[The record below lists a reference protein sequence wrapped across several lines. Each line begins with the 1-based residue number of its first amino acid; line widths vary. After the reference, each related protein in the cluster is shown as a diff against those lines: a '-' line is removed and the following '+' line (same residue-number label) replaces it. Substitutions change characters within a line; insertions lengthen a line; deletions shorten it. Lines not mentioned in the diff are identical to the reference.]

1 MPIYEYKA
9 LNQAG
14 KNVKGAIDA
23 ESQRIARQKLKQK
36 GIFATEVVEGS
47 SAKVSDSR
55 DVLKFLKADKI
66 SAQDLAVMTRQ
77 LATLIGA
84 GLPLVAALNALSD
97 QTESA
102 TLKRI
107 VVSVKEQIEEGSTF
121 AKAIGKYPK
130 AFPRLYINMIHAG
143 ESSGTLQT
151 VLMNLA
157 EHLESQVALRSKI
170 RSALIYPVV
179 MLTFCCLVV
188 VGLFIFVI
196 PNIVEIFTKQGAT
209 LPLPTQIMIAI
220 SDFLISYWWSIP
232 IFFTLLFLLAKW
244 YYNQEDGR
252 AKVDT
257 LMLKMPI
264 LGPINLKIQT
274 ARISLTLGALLN
286 SGVQLLT
293 ALDITRKMIVNV
305 HVDQALETAREGVKE
320 GKSLAQELKKA
331 NIFPSMLFHMIAVG
345 EKSGSLEA
353 MLNKAG
359 SAYESEVNNT
369 LEGLTSLLEPI
380 LMIFVG
386 GVVLSI
392 VISVMLPMADLI
404 EVIQK

>member
-9 LNQAG
+9 LNKSG
-14 KNVKGAIDA
+14 KNIKGVIDA
-23 ESQRIARQKLKQK
+23 ESQRSARIKLKQK
-36 GIFATEVVEGS
+36 GVFATEVEES
-47 SAKVSDSR
+47 HKKQSSDSR
-55 DVLKFLKADKI
+55 DVLQFLKADRI

-97 QTESA
+97 QTESS

-107 VVSVKEQIEEGSTF
+107 VVSVKEQIEEGTTF

-130 AFPRLYINMIHAG
+130 AFPRLYTNMVHAG
-143 ESSGTLQT
+143 ESSGTLHT
-151 VLMNLA
+151 VLLNLA
-157 EHLESQVALRSKI
+157 DHLESQVALKSKI

-179 MLTFCCLVV
+179 MLTFCFLVV
-188 VGLFIFVI
+188 IGLFVFVI

-209 LPLPTQIMIAI
+209 LPLPTKIMIAI
-220 SDFLISYWWSIP
+220 SDFLIAYWWTIP
-232 IFFTLLFLLAKW
+232 IATISIVLLFRW
-244 YYNQEDGR
+244 YYRQENGR
-252 AKVDT
+252 DKIDN
-257 LMLKMPI
+257 LMLKLPL
-264 LGPINLKIQT
+264 LGSINLKIQT
-274 ARISLTLGALLN
+274 ARIALTLGALLN

-293 ALDITRKMIVNV
+293 ALDITRKMIVNK
-305 HVDQALETAREGVKE
+305 HVDRALENAREGVKE
-320 GKSLAQELKKA
+320 GKSLAVELKKA

-359 SAYESEVNNT
+359 DAYESEVNNT
-369 LEGLTSLLEPI
+369 LEGLTSLLEPV

-386 GVVLSI
+386 AVVLSI
-392 VISVMLPMADLI
+392 VVSVMLPMADLI

>member
-9 LNQAG
+9 INKAG
-14 KNVKGAIDA
+14 KSVKGSIDA
-23 ESQRIARQKLKQK
+23 DSQRLARQKLKQK
-36 GIFATEVVEGS
+36 GIFATEVIEGS
-47 SAKVSDSR
+47 ESKNSDNR

-66 SAQDLAVMTRQ
+66 STQDLAVMTRQ

-97 QTESA
+97 QTESS

-107 VVSVKEQIEEGSTF
+107 IVSVKEQIEEGSTF

-130 AFPRLYINMIHAG
+130 AFPRLYTNMIHAG

-157 EHLESQVALRSKI
+157 EHLESTVALRSKI
-170 RSALIYPVV
+170 RSALIYPIV
-179 MLTFCCLVV
+179 MLTFCFLVV
-188 VGLFIFVI
+188 IGLFIFVI

-209 LPLPTQIMIAI
+209 LPLPTQIMIGI

-232 IFFTLLFLLAKW
+232 VFIGLTVFTLKW
-244 YYNQEDGR
+244 YYNQEIGR
-252 AKVDT
+252 SKIDK
-257 LMLKMPI
+257 LMLRLPI

-293 ALDITRKMIVNV
+293 ALDITRKMIVNI
-305 HVDQALETAREGVKE
+305 HVDKALETAREGVKE

-369 LEGLTSLLEPI
+369 LEGLTSLLEPL
-380 LMIFVG
+380 LMIVVG
-386 GVVLSI
+386 AIVLSI
-392 VISVMLPMADLI
+392 VVSVMLPMADLI
-404 EVIQK
+404 DVIQK